1 VTVSNVLFDG
11 FVSGSCSERSESVLT
26 TNRTP
31 ALTVTRSWFSGAR
44 IRTPNLFGPGTWTHL
59 FNNLWTDVD
68 GRGLAVSCGAAA
80 LAQGNVFRATHN
92 ALYNSDSGQP
102 TWQFCATGYFGV
114 LYAPTESGP
123 EANLLDA
130 TSTMNL
136 GGQPATGVGL
146 ALPTV
151 RDTEVE
157 LSVPVAAGSSTES
170 YRVTLTADPGSLPD
184 EIQALAGAGKL
195 F

>member
-1 VTVSNVLFDG
+1 
-11 FVSGSCSERSESVLT
+11 VLT

-80 LAQGNVFRATHN
+80 LAQGNVFRTTHN
-92 ALYNSDSGQP
+92 GSWAHAASRAQHRSGAQR
-102 TWQFCATGYFGV
+102 AS
-114 LYAPTESGP
+114 SGRHQHR
-123 EANLLDA
+123 A
-130 TSTMNL
+130 
-136 GGQPATGVGL
+136 
-146 ALPTV
+146 
-151 RDTEVE
+151 
-157 LSVPVAAGSSTES
+157 
-170 YRVTLTADPGSLPD
+170 YRVSLTADPAAIPD
-184 EIQALAGAGKL
+184 EIQAQAGAGKL